1 MPEEIAPD
9 CTAESCAA
17 VRAHGAEPPC
27 PARPGNDGG
36 IKAAITEAGLT
47 PWKPASI

>member
-27 PARPGNDGG
+27 PALPGPGM
-36 IKAAITEAGLT
+36 TAGLRL
-47 PWKPASI
+47 P